1 MIYFNRDTILN
12 KQRELERL
20 KRKLSEAQQL
30 QIKLRSKINSSSD
43 KYESDQHNDLLNK
56 DIEDYKHSTKV
67 DENKKLQVR
76 MKQLQERRQFLLVD
90 KFVEHDDKTELE
102 NLTQELINVEEVNTY
117 MKKSWAE
124 QEITIQALEE
134 VVDNHNSL
142 KSNIESLFDTHST
155 VIIKSTDLILQEI
168 EGQN

>member
-1 MIYFNRDTILN
+1 MIHFYRDTILN

-30 QIKLRSKINSSSD
+30 QIKLRSKINLSSD

-117 MKKSWAE
+117 MKKS
-124 QEITIQALEE
+124 
-134 VVDNHNSL
+134 
-142 KSNIESLFDTHST
+142 
-155 VIIKSTDLILQEI
+155 
-168 EGQN
+168 

>member
-1 MIYFNRDTILN
+1 MTSRTTSKLLIIHFYRDTILN

-20 KRKLSEAQQL
+20 KRKLSEAQKL

-56 DIEDYKHSTKV
+56 DIEDYKNSTKV

-117 MKKSWAE
+117 MKKS
-124 QEITIQALEE
+124 
-134 VVDNHNSL
+134 
-142 KSNIESLFDTHST
+142 
-155 VIIKSTDLILQEI
+155 
-168 EGQN
+168 